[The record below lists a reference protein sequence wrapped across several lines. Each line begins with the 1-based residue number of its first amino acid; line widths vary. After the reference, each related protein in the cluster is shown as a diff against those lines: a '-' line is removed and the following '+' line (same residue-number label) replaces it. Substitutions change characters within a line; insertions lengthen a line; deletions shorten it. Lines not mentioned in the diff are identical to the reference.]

1 MTGNFMFLFGD
12 VAEEGTKEH
21 YTVIRKAR
29 NTVCACYPLQTV
41 ILCFVS
47 FSQQTPEL

>member
-29 NTVCACYPLQTV
+29 NMCMLSSSNSNIV
-41 ILCFVS
+41 LCFFLS
-47 FSQQTPEL
+47 ANT